1 MTDQTQGMT
10 KSERRRIRQEQLQKQ
25 RAAYSANGTL
35 RRIGV
40 WSTVILVLVGSVWAL
55 SRYGSTGSSGTA
67 GYVAGADEVTATDHV
82 LGNPDASVTLVE
94 YSDFQCPACAGYHP
108 VVKQVMETYGDRVRF
123 IYRHYPLR
131 QIHPNAALAAAAA
144 EAANEQGKFWE
155 MHDLL
160 FARQRSWSDNIN
172 VKGTFS
178 DYAEELGLN
187 KDTFSSA
194 MGSDAVKDRIAT
206 DEASGN
212 RLSISG
218 TPTFFLNG
226 EKLSVGATVE
236 QFAKRIDEKLNAQ
249 P

>member
-1 MTDQTQGMT
+1 MTDQTQMT
-10 KSERRRIRQEQLQKQ
+10 KSERRRLRQEELQKQ

-40 WSTVILVLVGSVWAL
+40 WSFVVIILVGSVWAL

-67 GYVAGADEVTATDHV
+67 GYVAGADEVTPTDHL
-82 LGNPDASVTLVE
+82 LGNPDAAVTLVE
-94 YSDFQCPACAGYHP
+94 YSDFQCPACASYHP
-108 VVKQVMETYGDRVRF
+108 IVKQIMETYGDRVRF
-123 IYRHYPLR
+123 VYRHYPLR
-131 QIHPNAALAAAAA
+131 QIHPNAVLASSAA
-144 EAANEQGKFWE
+144 EAASEQGKFWE

-160 FARQRSWSDNIN
+160 FARQRSWSDDIN
-172 VKGTFS
+172 AKGTFS

-187 KDTFSSA
+187 KDTFLAA
-194 MGSDAVKDRIAT
+194 MSGDVIADRIAT

-212 RLSISG
+212 RLGIAG

-226 EKLSVGATVE
+226 EKLSVGATFE
-236 QFAKRIDEKLNAQ
+236 QFAAQLDEKLNAQ